1 MSDENFRFLGGKF
14 CEAVFDGVEPFAED
28 FDVLAAFVGAFAV
41 VDWGQSKAKYEMVF
55 IFKFGV
61 V

>member
-1 MSDENFRFLGGKF
+1 MGDKNLRFFGRKF
-14 CEAVFDGVEPFAED
+14 CEAVFDSVEPFAEN
-28 FDVLAAFVGAFAV
+28 FDVLAALVGAFAV